1 MVTTTSLKVGES
13 LTIGL
18 YFNDNYQ
25 LPSTCNLIT
34 YIGGVCIGNLFTQ
47 QPAIEQVGIYYTIR
61 LSSQDTS
68 KMRGYRDLIVVLDDP
83 GGFGNKKTII
93 GGILFDR
100 LADEFITTSE
110 NQGYNM
116 LIGMTIDESVVSGNL
131 ELISALK
138 GEKGDPGINGL
149 EDAPIDGSTY
159 ARKDATWINLPGGG
173 DMLKSVYDT
182 SNNGIVDNAEALN
195 GFTETDFATASQGAL
210 ADSALQSFTETDPT
224 VPSWA
229 KTPSKPTYTYN
240 EVGAQPA
247 GTYSTDIHSNITA
260 LNAVTNV
267 NTGDETTSTIGA
279 LIETTELETIIDTTK
294 IAGSVAGVV
303 NWFSGLRIK
312 EFLTGYFQSI
322 LVSGTNIKTVNGN
335 SLLGGGDIVI
345 ESGGAYT
352 NEEIKTAYESNE
364 DTNAFTNDLLAKLQ
378 NISAGAQVNDTAAD
392 IKTKLESITIEAN
405 KLSTSAIKDL
415 DTKLNELKLLTYAGL

>member
-1 MVTTTSLKVGES
+1 
-13 LTIGL
+13 
-18 YFNDNYQ
+18 
-25 LPSTCNLIT
+25 
-34 YIGGVCIGNLFTQ
+34 
-47 QPAIEQVGIYYTIR
+47 
-61 LSSQDTS
+61 
-68 KMRGYRDLIVVLDDP
+68 
-83 GGFGNKKTII
+83 
-93 GGILFDR
+93 
-100 LADEFITTSE
+100 
-110 NQGYNM
+110 
-116 LIGMTIDESVVSGNL
+116 MTVEINTVEVVVSN
-131 ELISALK
+131 E
-138 GEKGDPGINGL
+138 INHV
-149 EDAPIDGSTY
+149 DIIVDVVVNP
-159 ARKDATWINLPGGG
+159 NVGGG
-173 DMLKSVYDT
+173 GGGTGDGDMTKSVYDT
-182 SNNGIVDNAEALN
+182 TNNGIVDNAEALN
-195 GFTETDFATASQGAL
+195 GFTEADFATASQGAL
-210 ADSALQSFTETDPT
+210 ADSALQSFDETDPT

-279 LIETTELETIIDTTK
+279 LIETTELETITDTTK

-352 NEEIKTAYESNE
+352 NEEIKIAYESND
-364 DTNAFTNDLLAKLQ
+364 DTNAFTNDLLTKLQ
-378 NISAGAQVNDTAAD
+378 NISAGAQVNDTAAG

-415 DTKLNELKLLTYAGL
+415 DTKLNEIRNLTYAGL